1 MVQQSFESLV
11 VDVLHEAQKLGGRE
25 WSELSADCK
34 PIGDLEGFD
43 SLTAVEATVMI
54 EEKLGCDLE
63 LDSVF
68 VSENG
73 KRALTIKEICEQLA
87 KKLERR
93 NQ

>member
-1 MVQQSFESLV
+1 MSEQSFESLV
-11 VDVLHEAQKLGGRE
+11 VNVLREAQELSGRK
-25 WSELSADCK
+25 WSELSVDCK

-73 KRALTIKEICEQLA
+73 KRALTIKEICEGLA

>member
-11 VDVLHEAQKLGGRE
+11 VDVLREAQKLGGRE
-25 WSELSADCK
+25 WSELNVDCK

-63 LDSVF
+63 IDSVF
-68 VSENG
+68 VSESG
-73 KRALTIKEICEQLA
+73 KRALTIKEICDRIA
-87 KKLERR
+87 KKLDRR
-93 NQ
+93 KQ

>member
-1 MVQQSFESLV
+1 MSELSFESLV
-11 VDVLHEAQKLGGRE
+11 VNVLREAQELSGRK
-25 WSELSADCK
+25 WSELSIDCK

-54 EEKLGCDLE
+54 EEKLGCNLDF
-63 LDSVF
+63 DSVF

-73 KRALTIKEICEQLA
+73 KRALTIKEICERLA

-93 NQ
+93 KQ